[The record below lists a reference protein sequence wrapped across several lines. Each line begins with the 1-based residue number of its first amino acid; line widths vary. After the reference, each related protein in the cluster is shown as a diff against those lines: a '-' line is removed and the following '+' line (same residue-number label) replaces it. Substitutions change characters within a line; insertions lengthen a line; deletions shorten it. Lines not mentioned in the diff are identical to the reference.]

1 MSGSAKLRAG
11 EWVEVRSKAEIL
23 ETLDPRGEHERL
35 PFMPEMLQYCGRR
48 FQVFKRAHKTCD
60 PPNGLQARRMP
71 SAVHLVGVRCDG
83 EAHGGC
89 QAGCLIFWKEAWLK
103 RVGEE
108 HETPSGLADPPGA
121 PTVPPGLVAPCTE
134 VDLFARVR
142 TTDGPGAGE
151 AAAYVCQSTRVS
163 AATAP
168 LPWWDLRQYVEDVT
182 SGNVRLSTLVGT
194 FLLFVYLAVAEAGL
208 GVGAA
213 MRWLY
218 DIVQKVLGMTARPLP
233 RAPTARDRRVPF
245 ASLDL
250 QAGEMV
256 KVRGYAKILGTLDPS
271 SRNRGLYFDAEQV
284 PFCDKT
290 YRVLRRV
297 ERIIDEKTGRM
308 MRLRNEAVIL
318 EDVVCQARYAKGRRF
333 CPRSIYPYWR
343 PIWLDRVCETGSG
356 IDVSSGLGRDR
367 SGANT
372 GG

>member
-1 MSGSAKLRAG
+1 MKRGAKLRAG
-11 EWVEVRSKAEIL
+11 EWVEVRSEGEIL
-23 ETLDPRGEHERL
+23 RTLDPRGEREGL

-48 FQVFKRAHKTCD
+48 FQIFKRAHKTCD
-60 PPNGLQARRMP
+60 PPNGLQGRRMP

-108 HETPSGLADPPGA
+108 HDTPSGRANLPGL
-121 PTVPPGLVAPCTE
+121 PTVPSGPVAPCTAA
-134 VDLFARVR
+134 DLFARVR
-142 TTDGPGAGE
+142 TTEAPEDGE

-163 AATAP
+163 AATTP

-182 SGNVRLSTLVGT
+182 SGNVRLSTVVGT
-194 FLLFVYLAVAEAGL
+194 FLLFVYFALAEAGL
-208 GVGAA
+208 GVGGA

-218 DIVQKVLGMTARPLP
+218 DIVRKALGGTPYPLP
-233 RAPTARDRRVPF
+233 RATTARAGRTPC

-250 QAGEMV
+250 QAGETV
-256 KVRGYAKILGTLDPS
+256 KVRGYAEILGTLDPN
-271 SRNRGLYFDAEQV
+271 SRNRGMYFDAEQV
-284 PFCDKT
+284 PFCDGT

-297 ERIIDEKTGRM
+297 ERIVDEKTGRM
-308 MRLRNEAVIL
+308 LRLRNEAVIL
-318 EDVVCQARYAKGRRF
+318 EDVACQARYAKGRRF

-343 PIWLDRVCETGSG
+343 PSWLDRVCETGSRNG
-356 IDVSSGLGRDR
+356 GSGLGRDR
-367 SGANT
+367 AGENT